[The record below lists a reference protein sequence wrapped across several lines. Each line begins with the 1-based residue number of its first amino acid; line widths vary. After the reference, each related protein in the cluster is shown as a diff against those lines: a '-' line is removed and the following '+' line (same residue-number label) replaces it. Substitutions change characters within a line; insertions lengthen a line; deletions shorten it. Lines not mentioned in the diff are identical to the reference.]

1 MCSLGVVMSANRL
14 KIEVNALKE
23 GMFVSD
29 LDRPWHETPFPLQGF
44 YIRLDDD
51 VQALTKYCKYVYI
64 DVLKQ
69 KAKTVHKTHIPFDR
83 NPKRA
88 EKKSD
93 THTVSLP
100 PLVIKSP
107 KTYET
112 VNSIHKE
119 VAKAEKLH
127 RHIYEAI
134 SHVFACVSG
143 DNPLLLKETV
153 KETERV
159 AEGMVESV
167 IRNPDAL
174 IWLSKMNDQDSHSY
188 QHSVKASIWSLVF
201 GRHLGLDKTQ
211 LKSLAMGV
219 LLAHIGKT
227 KISEEVL
234 DGVAE
239 SDSSFEAD
247 YQKYIQHSLDALL
260 TMEDLPKGVLSIVE
274 FHQERHNG
282 TGFPKGVTGE
292 RIPLL
297 AKIAGLVHYYQELI
311 SPRNDDAGLS
321 PLAAVSKLYELRNIS
336 FQQDIVER
344 FIEAVGVF
352 PTGTLV
358 ELSSNEIGIVTG
370 HNQDRRLLPKVM
382 VVLDENK
389 QKLKH
394 AKLIDLK
401 ELSLSGKSKA
411 AIFIK
416 DSLPKGAYNIDENQY
431 LLSGATS
438 KWSWRH
444 ITSSIAVN

>member
-1 MCSLGVVMSANRL
+1 MSANRL

-51 VQALTKYCKYVYI
+51 IQALTQYCKCVYI
-64 DVLKQ
+64 DVRRQ
-69 KAKTVHKTHIPFDR
+69 KSKVVREAHAPFER
-83 NPKRA
+83 KPKPV
-88 EKKSD
+88 EKKVD
-93 THTVSLP
+93 THSVSLP
-100 PLVIKSP
+100 PIVIKSP
-107 KTYET
+107 KVYGQ
-112 VNSIHKE
+112 VNTIHKE

-127 RHIYEAI
+127 RYVYEAI
-134 SHVFACVSG
+134 NHVFASVSD
-143 DNPLLLKETV
+143 DNPSHFLETV
-153 KETERV
+153 KETEKV
-159 AEGMVESV
+159 AEGMVESI

-174 IWLSKMNDQDSHSY
+174 VWLAKMNDQDAYSY
-188 QHSVKASIWSLVF
+188 QHCVKASIWSLVF
-201 GRHLGLDKTQ
+201 GRHLGLDKVQ

-219 LLAHIGKT
+219 LLAHIGKA
-227 KISEEVL
+227 KLSQEVL
-234 DGVAE
+234 DAAAE
-239 SDSSFEAD
+239 HNGHHQAA
-247 YQKYIQHSLDALL
+247 YQEYIQFSMNALSS
-260 TMEDLPKGVLSIVE
+260 MDDLPKGVLAIVE

-311 SPRNDDAGLS
+311 TPRNDNFGLS

-336 FQQDIVER
+336 FQKDIVER

-358 ELSSNEIGIVTG
+358 ELSSNEVGIVTG

-382 VVLDENK
+382 VVLDVNK
-389 QKLKH
+389 EKLKYG
-394 AKLIDLK
+394 KVIDLK
-401 ELSLSGKSKA
+401 ELSLNGKSSDVV
-411 AIFIK
+411 FIK

-438 KWSWRH
+438 KWSWKH
-444 ITSSIAVN
+444 ISSSLAS

>member
-1 MCSLGVVMSANRL
+1 MSTNRL

-29 LDRPWHETPFPLQGF
+29 LDCPWHETPFPLQGF

-51 VQALTKYCKYVYI
+51 VQALTQYCKYVYI
-64 DVLKQ
+64 DVQKQ
-69 KAKTVHKTHIPFDR
+69 KSKTVHAAHSSFDR
-83 NPKRA
+83 KPKA
-88 EKKSD
+88 VEKKVEA
-93 THTVSLP
+93 HVVNLP
-100 PLVIKSP
+100 PIVIKSP
-107 KTYET
+107 TTYSA
-112 VNSIHKE
+112 VNTIHKE
-119 VAKAEKLH
+119 VSKAEKLH
-127 RHIYEAI
+127 RHLYEAI
-134 SHVFACVSG
+134 NQVFASVSG
-143 DNPLLLKETV
+143 DNVFSLKETV
-153 KETERV
+153 KETEKV

-174 IWLSKMNDQDSHSY
+174 VWLAKMNDQDAYSY

-201 GRHLGLDKTQ
+201 GRHLGLDKSQ

-219 LLAHIGKT
+219 LLAHIGKA
-227 KISEEVL
+227 KISQEVL
-234 DGVAE
+234 DGMAE
-239 SDSSFEAD
+239 PDANFQSAYEE
-247 YQKYIQHSLDALL
+247 YIQHSMNALA
-260 TMEDLPKGVLSIVE
+260 TMEDLPKGVMAIVE

-282 TGFPKGVTGE
+282 TGYPKGVTGE

-311 SPRNDDAGLS
+311 TPRNNDLGLS

-336 FQQDIVER
+336 FQQDLVER

-358 ELSSNEIGIVTG
+358 ELSTNEIGIVTG

-382 VVLDENK
+382 IVLDENK

-394 AKLIDLK
+394 GRIVDLK
-401 ELSLSGKSKA
+401 ERSMTNKHTD
-411 AIFIK
+411 AIYIK

-438 KWSWRH
+438 KWSWKH
-444 ITSSIAVN
+444 ISSSLAAG

>member
-1 MCSLGVVMSANRL
+1 MPTNRI
-14 KIEVNALKE
+14 KVEVNALKE

-51 VQALTKYCKYVYI
+51 VQALSQYCKYVYV
-64 DVLKQ
+64 DAQRQ
-69 KAKTVHKTHIPFDR
+69 KTKIVPETHAPF
-83 NPKRA
+83 NKKSKPV
-88 EKKSD
+88 EKKVDSHVV
-93 THTVSLP
+93 TLP
-100 PLVIKSP
+100 PIVIKSP
-107 KTYET
+107 QHYESK
-112 VNSIHKE
+112 NSIHKE
-119 VAKAEKLH
+119 VTKAEKLH
-127 RHIYEAI
+127 RHVYEAI
-134 SHVFACVSG
+134 NHVFASVLG
-143 DNPLLLKETV
+143 NNPSHLKETV
-153 KETERV
+153 KETEKV

-174 IWLSKMNDQDSHSY
+174 VWLAKMNDQDAYSY

-201 GRHLGLDKTQ
+201 GRHLGLDKSQ

-219 LLAHIGKT
+219 LLAHIGKA
-227 KISEEVL
+227 KLSQDVL
-234 DGVAE
+234 DGV
-239 SDSSFEAD
+239 SRGDSSCDLA
-247 YQKYIQHSLDALL
+247 YQEYIQHSINALA
-260 TMEDLPKGVLSIVE
+260 TMDDLPKGVLAIVE

-311 SPRNDDAGLS
+311 TPRDNNLGLS

-358 ELSSNEIGIVTG
+358 ELSSNEVGIVTG

-382 VVLDENK
+382 IVLDENK

-394 AKLIDLK
+394 GRVVDLK
-401 ELSLSGKSKA
+401 ERSLTGKPTDA
-411 AIFIK
+411 MFIK
-416 DSLPKGAYNIDENQY
+416 DSLPKGAYDIDENKY

-438 KWSWRH
+438 KWSWKH
-444 ITSSIAVN
+444 IASSLAG

>member
-1 MCSLGVVMSANRL
+1 MSANRL

-29 LDRPWHETPFPLQGF
+29 LDCPWHETPFPLQGF

-51 VQALTKYCKYVYI
+51 VQALTQYCKHVYI
-64 DVLKQ
+64 DVHKQ
-69 KAKTVHKTHIPFDR
+69 KAKTVHKSHTPFDR
-83 NPKRA
+83 KPKRV
-88 EKKSD
+88 EKSVD

-107 KTYET
+107 KNYQA

-119 VAKAEKLH
+119 VGKAERLH

-134 SHVFACVSG
+134 SHVFASVSG

-153 KETERV
+153 KETEKV

-174 IWLSKMNDQDSHSY
+174 IWLSKMKDQDSHSY

-201 GRHLGLDKTQ
+201 GRHLGLDKIQ

-227 KISEEVL
+227 KLSQEVL
-234 DGVAE
+234 DGAAE
-239 SDSSFEAD
+239 SDSSYDAA

-260 TMEDLPKGVLSIVE
+260 TMEDLPKGVLAIVE

-311 SPRNDDAGLS
+311 TPRNDDSGLS

-389 QKLKH
+389 QKLKR

-401 ELSLSGKSKA
+401 ELSLSGKSNM

-444 ITSSIAVN
+444 ITSAIAAS

>member
-1 MCSLGVVMSANRL
+1 MSTNRL

-29 LDRPWHETPFPLQGF
+29 LDCPWHETPFPLQGF

-51 VQALTKYCKYVYI
+51 VKALTQYCKHVYI
-64 DVLKQ
+64 DVQKQ
-69 KAKTVHKTHIPFDR
+69 KTRTVHEAHAPFEQKT
-83 NPKRA
+83 KKV
-88 EKKSD
+88 EKTTETANVVK
-93 THTVSLP
+93 LP
-100 PLVIKSP
+100 PVIIKSP
-107 KTYET
+107 KSYKTQS
-112 VNSIHKE
+112 SITKE
-119 VAKAEKLH
+119 VSKAEKLH
-127 RHIYEAI
+127 RHVYEAI
-134 SHVFACVSG
+134 SHVFASVARE
-143 DNPLLLKETV
+143 NPISLKQTV
-153 KETERV
+153 QETEKV

-174 IWLSKMNDQDSHSY
+174 VWLAKMSDQDSYSY

-201 GRHLGLDKTQ
+201 GRSLGLDKQQ

-219 LLAHIGKT
+219 LLSHVGKT
-227 KISEEVL
+227 KLSQDIIE
-234 DGVAE
+234 GVAHSKSE
-239 SDSSFEAD
+239 YLAA
-247 YQKYIQHSLDALL
+247 YQEYVNHSINVLSEMD
-260 TMEDLPKGVLSIVE
+260 DLPKGVLSIVE

-311 SPRNDDAGLS
+311 SPRNDELGLS
-321 PLAAVSKLYELRNIS
+321 PLSAVSKLYELRNIS
-336 FQQDIVER
+336 FQQDLVER

-358 ELSSNEIGIVTG
+358 ELSSNEVGIVTG
-370 HNQDRRLLPKVM
+370 HNEDRRLLPKVM
-382 VVLDENK
+382 IVLDENK

-394 AKLIDLK
+394 GKVIDLK
-401 ELSLSGKSKA
+401 EKNEVGKQQSSLY
-411 AIFIK
+411 IK
-416 DSLPKGAYNIDENQY
+416 DSLPKGAYNINENQY

-444 ITSSIAVN
+444 ITSSISVS

>member
-1 MCSLGVVMSANRL
+1 MSANRL

-51 VQALTKYCKYVYI
+51 VQALTQYCKYVYV
-64 DVLKQ
+64 DVHKQ
-69 KAKTVHKTHIPFDR
+69 KAKTVHKTHTPFDR
-83 NPKRA
+83 KTKRV
-88 EKKSD
+88 EKKVD

-100 PLVIKSP
+100 PIVIKSP
-107 KTYET
+107 KIYES
-112 VNSIHKE
+112 VHSIHKE

-127 RHIYEAI
+127 QHIYEAI
-134 SHVFACVSG
+134 SQVFASVSG
-143 DNPLLLKETV
+143 NNPLQLKETV
-153 KETERV
+153 KETEKV

-174 IWLSKMNDQDSHSY
+174 IWLSKMNDQDAYSY
-188 QHSVKASIWSLVF
+188 QHCVKASIWSLVF
-201 GRHLGLDKTQ
+201 GRHLGLDKIQ

-227 KISEEVL
+227 KISQEIL
-234 DGVAE
+234 DSVTE
-239 SDSSFEAD
+239 PDSSYEAA
-247 YQKYIQHSLDALL
+247 YQKYIQHSIDALL
-260 TMEDLPKGVLSIVE
+260 AMDDLPKGVLPIVE

-311 SPRNDDAGLS
+311 TPRNDDSGLS

-336 FQQDIVER
+336 FQQDLVER

-382 VVLDENK
+382 VVLDQNK

-394 AKLIDLK
+394 ARVIDLK
-401 ELSLSGKSKA
+401 ELSLNSKSNDTV
-411 AIFIK
+411 FIK
-416 DSLPKGAYNIDENQY
+416 DSLPKGAYDIDENQY
-431 LLSGATS
+431 LLSGATT

-444 ITSSIAVN
+444 IASSLAAS